1 MGARTK
7 KEEALGHPL
16 ALLAAEAQKDRRF
29 LQLAVGLA
37 VVFHLVLFALRLPSA
52 KAEAPPERPPIQVFS
67 LEQYIPPLSPQTPQ
81 VVPQAVRPVPIP
93 DPTPDEPEPIRP
105 LDVEESLPQLAD
117 PEMVIH
123 LPAPPPPLEEE
134 EQPIRVGGPVSEP
147 RRIFYVEPK
156 YPEVARRAGISGT
169 VILEVVVGKDG
180 AVKDVQV
187 LRAAPMGLT
196 EAAVEAVRLW
206 RYQPSTLNGKAVEVV
221 LTVTVRYSLLR

>member
-1 MGARTK
+1 
-7 KEEALGHPL
+7 
-16 ALLAAEAQKDRRF
+16 
-29 LQLAVGLA
+29 
-37 VVFHLVLFALRLPSA
+37 
-52 KAEAPPERPPIQVFS
+52 
-67 LEQYIPPLSPQTPQ
+67 
-81 VVPQAVRPVPIP
+81 
-93 DPTPDEPEPIRP
+93 
-105 LDVEESLPQLAD
+105 VEESLPQLAD